1 MKELDD
7 KFFLIYI
14 KGYNLAVFLA
24 ACVFFVFLTLCGLL
38 PFWSTFRGLVNF
50 HKKMLHNRLPTK
62 EDHFLNKFFYL

>member
-24 ACVFFVFLTLCGLL
+24 ACVFLSF
-38 PFWSTFRGLVNF
+38 
-50 HKKMLHNRLPTK
+50 
-62 EDHFLNKFFYL
+62 